1 MCVNRVEKQAA
12 EGKRNKGVYIEDLV
26 LGSWGGASL
35 VNFHFNLQ
43 LGRSSMGVALEKTNN
58 NDNFPLKHFFFL
70 YSHPHFYQRY
80 KNKVNLF
87 AK

>member
-35 VNFHFNLQ
+35 VNFHFKSPARAQFHGSGL
-43 LGRSSMGVALEKTNN
+43 RK
-58 NDNFPLKHFFFL
+58 DK
-70 YSHPHFYQRY
+70 
-80 KNKVNLF
+80 
-87 AK
+87 

>member
-35 VNFHFNLQ
+35 VNFHFKSPARAQFHGSGL
-43 LGRSSMGVALEKTNN
+43 RKDKS
-58 NDNFPLKHFFFL
+58 
-70 YSHPHFYQRY
+70 
-80 KNKVNLF
+80 
-87 AK
+87 